1 VSVRGLGIA
10 MDREDWLDYV
20 SLQCVMYCPPAQYS
34 PEVQSQRVKYSYLAS
49 VSARF
54 LASPQYTRPTKK
66 TIDALN
72 VRGYALDNGAY
83 LCHIN
88 DNRFDEAAF
97 LQYCARYGQYAD
109 WIAIPDVV
117 CNASETLKNIPVY
130 MKKIRQIVPNSRLLL
145 VWQDGMTARDLMPY
159 LKKRIGVFVG
169 GSTEGK
175 LAAMHWI
182 ADLCRRYDVWCH
194 VGRVNSV
201 KRLAAV
207 LSCGAHS
214 FDGSGIVRYLPTL
227 KRMTEHLICTAGQL
241 NLFDCKKMDMQILK
255 SWLRE
260 KRRLKCDTH
269 IVNSGRFNA

>member
-1 VSVRGLGIA
+1 MSVRGLDIA
-10 MDREDWLDYV
+10 IDREDWADYIK
-20 SLQCVMYCPPAQYS
+20 SQCVMYCPPAQYS
-34 PEVQSQRVKYSYLAS
+34 PGVESQRIKYSYLAS

-88 DNRFDEAAF
+88 GDRFDEAAF
-97 LQYCARYGQYAD
+97 LRYCVRYGQYAD

-117 CNASETLKNIPVY
+117 CNASETLKNIPAY
-130 MKKIRQIVPNSRLLL
+130 IEKIRQILPLSRLLL
-145 VWQDGMTARDLMPY
+145 VWQDGMVMQDMIPY

-169 GSTEGK
+169 GSTDGK
-175 LAAMHWI
+175 LSAMHWI
-182 ADLCRRYDVWCH
+182 ADLCREYNVWCH

-207 LSCGAHS
+207 LSCRANS

-227 KRMTEHLICTAGQL
+227 KRMTEYLICSSGQL
-241 NLFDCKKMDMQILK
+241 GLFGCGQMDTQFLE
-255 SWLRE
+255 SWLTKERS
-260 KRRLKCDTH
+260 L
-269 IVNSGRFNA
+269 I